1 MTHPSSPPAPMTAER
16 LYEVREQYRS
26 GRWGD
31 GLPRELFGHIDALTA
46 RVAELEQRARS
57 AEERMRLYREQSIS
71 LRQT

>member
-1 MTHPSSPPAPMTAER
+1 MTDTPAPAPMTAEDLR
-16 LYEVREQYRS
+16 VLGMKFS
-26 GRWGD
+26 GGALTIPETAD
-31 GLPRELFGHIDALTA
+31 LFRHIDSLTA